1 MVQPPSTPFLQVDV
15 GRLEANLARTAAA
28 AADAGVTL
36 RPHAKTHKCPEIAR
50 RQLELG
56 AVGLTVATLGE
67 AEVFVEHGCTDVFV
81 AYPVWLDD
89 DRAHRLRTLTERA
102 TVAVGIDSAS
112 SAARLGDLVPGLAV
126 LVEVD
131 SGQHRT
137 GVPPVEAGDV
147 AAVARAAGL
156 DVRGVFT
163 FPGHGY
169 APDGRDSAA
178 RDEAAA
184 LSVAA
189 DSLRARDIEP
199 RVLSG
204 GSTPTL
210 EASLATGVPTELRPG
225 VYALNDAQQW
235 ELGSA
240 AAEMLAIT
248 CEATVVSHAS
258 GRVVLD
264 AGGKALAADR
274 AAYNTGYGRLLDFP
288 DARVVL
294 LSEHHAVVEGL
305 AVSPPPAL
313 GSRVRVVPNHVCAA
327 VNLADTLWADTGDEL
342 VPWTVAA
349 RGRNT

>member
-1 MVQPPSTPFLQVDV
+1 
-15 GRLEANLARTAAA
+15 
-28 AADAGVTL
+28 
-36 RPHAKTHKCPEIAR
+36 
-50 RQLELG
+50 
-56 AVGLTVATLGE
+56 
-67 AEVFVEHGCTDVFV
+67 
-81 AYPVWLDD
+81 
-89 DRAHRLRTLTERA
+89 
-102 TVAVGIDSAS
+102 
-112 SAARLGDLVPGLAV
+112 V

-137 GVPPVEAGDV
+137 GVPPVGAGDV

-178 RDEAAA
+178 RDEGAA

-240 AAEMLAIT
+240 EAGMLAIT

-294 LSEHHAVVEGL
+294 LSEHHAVVDGL
-305 AVSPPPAL
+305 PRESDPPPL

-342 VPWTVAA
+342 VPWAVAA